1 MTHASREANLLG
13 AAALAV
19 AGRLEATA
27 ADAALLAL
35 STWLAGATIDEL
47 AHVVA
52 LSHSGAVRLADRLEA
67 DGLLA
72 RTAGRDGR
80 SVALR
85 LTPAG
90 MRAAAQRRAARE
102 RVMTELLDLLT
113 PARRAALVGA
123 LEDLLGGLVHDHGD
137 ARRVCRLCDADACGH
152 PERCPVTRA
161 AH

>member
-1 MTHASREANLLG
+1 VSHASREANLLG

-19 AGRLEATA
+19 AGRLDATP

-35 STWLAGATIDEL
+35 SGWLAGATIDDL

-52 LSHSGAVRLADRLEA
+52 LSHSGAVRLADRLQQ

-72 RTAGRDGR
+72 RAAGRDGR
-80 SVALR
+80 SVALQ

-90 MRAAAQRRAARE
+90 LEAAADLRAARE
-102 RVMTELLDLLT
+102 RTMAEALELIE
-113 PARRAALVGA
+113 PSRRTAFVAA
-123 LEDLLGGLVHDHGD
+123 LEDLLGGLVHDHAD

-152 PERCPVTRA
+152 PDRCPVTLA
-161 AH
+161 AR